1 MDQPVAKQAFYFSHD
16 SNARNDLKIVRLRRQ
31 LGLEGYGIYWCLIEI
46 LRETSS
52 HKLPLEDIEDIA
64 FQITV
69 PREKVETVV
78 KAYGLFTID
87 TNFFFSSRLL
97 RSMELYNNTKK
108 TLSDAGKKGMKAR
121 WEQPATAAPLK
132 KINP

>member
-1 MDQPVAKQAFYFSHD
+1 MSNTKDSYYFSHD

-46 LRETSS
+46 LRETSD
-52 HKLPLEDIEDIA
+52 HKLPLTDIEDIA
-64 FQITV
+64 FQISASK
-69 PREKVETVV
+69 EKVETVV
-78 KAYGLFTID
+78 KTYGLFKID
-87 TNFFFSSRLL
+87 TDSFFSQRLI
-97 RSMELYNNTKK
+97 RSMETYNNTKK
-108 TLSDAGKKGMKAR
+108 TLSEAGKKGMKAR